1 MAGPSK
7 KPARNAK
14 PRTDSPAADASE
26 LARVHTAEAIERL
39 AVIMR
44 GEDDKLASAAC
55 NTILERAYG
64 KPPSSARANDDDTPI
79 EILVRWENTA

>member
-7 KPARNAK
+7 KPAQRAR
-14 PRTDSPAADASE
+14 PRGDVAAADASD
-26 LARVHTAEAIERL
+26 LAGVHAAEAIERL

-64 KPPSSARANDDDTPI
+64 KPPSSTWAHDEDKPI
-79 EILVRWENTA
+79 EISVRWESVA